1 MSSSSLS
8 SWLLISWV
16 GFAAENEKIFLLS
29 NSDWRWKYQ
38 WEKPQSGQR
47 WRATSRARIFS
58 SLAILSRSLSS
69 SAMISHHDYNDD
81 DQERWKV
88 TRKIG
93 GGGFGE
99 IYEGID
105 LVTKEQ
111 VSIIIIVIL
120 VFLMTSFMI
129 IISSCHF
136 HSYLVQQLIHRW
148 LLTHTEMI
156 NSLILVLT
164 EEGESN
170 CFLPPTKVSIRLRRG
185 HCLIFLTLANCQPTP
200 FAFVLTRPSQLLFA
214 ASEKSM
220 LSECLVVVLTKLR
233 WPDELKQRRDRIHTI
248 LQQPRFGLKPLFEI
262 LCVFLM

>member
-1 MSSSSLS
+1 
-8 SWLLISWV
+8 
-16 GFAAENEKIFLLS
+16 
-29 NSDWRWKYQ
+29 
-38 WEKPQSGQR
+38 
-47 WRATSRARIFS
+47 
-58 SLAILSRSLSS
+58 
-69 SAMISHHDYNDD
+69 MISHHDYNDD

-185 HCLIFLTLANCQPTP
+185 RCLIFLTLANCQPTP
-200 FAFVLTRPSQLLFA
+200 FAFVLTKPTFICCFWKIDVVWMSGRCADQAPLTGWAQA
-214 ASEKSM
+214 AERSHSYNLATAKIWIETTFWNS
-220 LSECLVVVLTKLR
+220 
-233 WPDELKQRRDRIHTI
+233 
-248 LQQPRFGLKPLFEI
+248 
-262 LCVFLM
+262 LCVSYVNWGTL

>member
-1 MSSSSLS
+1 MFLSFQFWLEMKIPMRKSTSIRSKMTSHQSSED
-8 SWLLISWV
+8 LLQPGHIVKVS
-16 GFAAENEKIFLLS
+16 I
-29 NSDWRWKYQ
+29 YHH
-38 WEKPQSGQR
+38 
-47 WRATSRARIFS
+47 
-58 SLAILSRSLSS
+58 
-69 SAMISHHDYNDD
+69 HHDYNDD

-111 VSIIIIVIL
+111 VSIIIIIIVIL

-136 HSYLVQQLIHRW
+136 HSYLVQLLIHRW

-185 HCLIFLTLANCQPTP
+185 RCLIFLTLANCQPTP
-200 FAFVLTRPSQLLFA
+200 FAFVLTKPSQLLFA

-248 LQQPRFGLKPLFEI
+248 LQEPRFGSKPLFEI